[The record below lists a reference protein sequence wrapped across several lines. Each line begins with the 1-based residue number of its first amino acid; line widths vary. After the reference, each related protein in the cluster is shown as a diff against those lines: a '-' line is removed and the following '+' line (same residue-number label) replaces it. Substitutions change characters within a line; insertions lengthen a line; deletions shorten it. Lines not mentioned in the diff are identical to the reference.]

1 MYKLDLTKS
10 AGRFLA
16 RLDAK
21 PFRQVVSKILNLR
34 ENPEPHDA
42 AQLVGSAPYRRVD
55 IGEYRIVYRI
65 EKDTVKIAVVG
76 KRNDDEVYKTFQRKP

>member
-1 MYKLDLTKS
+1 MDKLDLTKS

-21 PFRQVVSKILNLR
+21 PFRQVVSKILKLR

-42 AQLVGSAPYRRVD
+42 TQIVGSAPYRRVD
-55 IGEYRIVYRI
+55 IGEYRIVYRV

-76 KRNDDEVYKTFQRKP
+76 KRNDNEVYRTFQRKF

>member
-1 MYKLDLTKS
+1 MGKLDLTRS

-21 PFRQVVSKILNLR
+21 PFRQVVSKILKLQ
-34 ENPEPHDA
+34 ENPEPYDA
-42 AQLVGSAPYRRVD
+42 AQLVGNPPYRRVD
-55 IGEYRIVYRI
+55 IGEYWIVYRV

-76 KRNDDEVYKTFQRKP
+76 KRNDDEVYKAFQRKS